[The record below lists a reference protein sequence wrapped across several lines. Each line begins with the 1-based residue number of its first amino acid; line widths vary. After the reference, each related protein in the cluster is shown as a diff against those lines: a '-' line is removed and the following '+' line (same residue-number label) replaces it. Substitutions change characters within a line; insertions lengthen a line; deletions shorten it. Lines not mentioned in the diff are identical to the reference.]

1 MIKRFC
7 DCCGR
12 EIKYASE
19 LSERR
24 PHKMVTHFGFNLTL
38 VPQREEAPYNK
49 HMAGEFSKIV
59 CELCQ
64 DCAENVANV
73 IGEQFKG
80 ERL

>member
-12 EIKYASE
+12 EIKYVSE
-19 LSERR
+19 LSEKQ
-24 PHKMVTHFGFNLTL
+24 PHEMVTQFGFNLIL
-38 VPQREEAPYNK
+38 VPQSEEAPYNK
-49 HMAGEFSKIV
+49 YIAGEFNKII

-73 IGEQFKG
+73 IGEQFRVK
-80 ERL
+80 RL